1 MAREPA
7 LTAPPLA
14 LYVHFPWCVSK
25 CPYCDFNSFTLH
37 GTLPAGSYLD
47 ALRADFQ
54 AQLPAVQG
62 RQVVS
67 VFMGG
72 GTPSLF
78 TPEDIGR
85 VLQLLR
91 TELPFADDAEVTLEA
106 NPATVERGRFAE
118 YRSAGVNRVSLGA
131 QSFDPVV
138 LKALGRIHVPADVHR
153 AAQELHA
160 CGLDNF
166 NLDLMFA
173 LPGQQREGALS
184 DLREALALQP
194 AHLSHYQLTLE
205 PGTPFA
211 ALPPPALPD
220 DDLAWEMQEACHGV
234 LAEQGFGQYEVS
246 GFARA
251 GRQCRHNLN
260 YWQFGDYLGL
270 GAGAHGKLTDADT
283 GRIER
288 TTQQREPRRYQARPV
303 EGLQRRT
310 VPPGDL
316 PFEFAM
322 NALRL
327 VAGFEPALLIERTG
341 LDWQQVLPLL
351 QQQQARGLLEVVAG
365 HWRATEQGQRFLNE
379 VIASFLPGEISQGLT
394 GV

>member
-1 MAREPA
+1 M
-7 LTAPPLA
+7 
-14 LYVHFPWCVSK
+14 
-25 CPYCDFNSFTLH
+25 
-37 GTLPAGSYLD
+37 
-47 ALRADFQ
+47 LRA
-54 AQLPAVQG
+54 A
-62 RQVVS
+62 
-67 VFMGG
+67 
-72 GTPSLF
+72 
-78 TPEDIGR
+78 
-85 VLQLLR
+85 
-91 TELPFADDAEVTLEA
+91 LPFAADAEITLEA

-166 NLDLMFA
+166 NLDVMFA
-173 LPGQQREGALS
+173 LPGQQRDGALA

-220 DDLAWEMQEACHGV
+220 DDLAWEMQQDCHAL
-234 LAEQGFGQYEVS
+234 LAAQGFGQYEVS

-251 GRQCRHNLN
+251 GRQCVHNLN

-270 GAGAHGKLTDADT
+270 GAGAHGKVTDAA
-283 GRIER
+283 GVIYR
-288 TTQQREPRRYQARPV
+288 TTQLREPRRYQAKPV
-303 EGLQRRT
+303 EGLQRRR
-310 VPPGDL
+310 VPAADL
-316 PFEFAM
+316 PFEFAL

-327 VAGFEPALLIERTG
+327 VAGFEPALWVGRSG
-341 LDWQQVLPLL
+341 LDWQQMRPLL
-351 QQQQARGLLEVVAG
+351 QKQQAS
-365 HWRATEQGQRFLNE
+365 T
-379 VIASFLPGEISQGLT
+379 ISFGNAPRHQCQIPMPLQNRQYDDLRL
-394 GV
+394 

>member
-1 MAREPA
+1 M
-7 LTAPPLA
+7 
-14 LYVHFPWCVSK
+14 SK

-47 ALRADFQ
+47 ALRADFE

-62 RQVVS
+62 RSVVS

-91 TELPFADDAEVTLEA
+91 AKLPFAADAEVTLEA
-106 NPATVERGRFAE
+106 NPATVERGRFTE

-131 QSFDPVV
+131 QSFDPAV
-138 LKALGRIHVPADVHR
+138 LKALGRIHVPADVYR
-153 AAQELHA
+153 AADELQA

-173 LPGQQREGALS
+173 LPGQQREGALA

-220 DDLAWEMQEACHGV
+220 DDLAWEMQQDCHAL
-234 LAEQGFGQYEVS
+234 LAAQGFMQYEVS

-251 GRQCRHNLN
+251 GRQCHHNLN

-270 GAGAHGKLTDADT
+270 GAGAHGKVT
-283 GRIER
+283 GPGGAIER
-288 TTQQREPRRYQARPV
+288 TTQQREPRRYQAKPV

-310 VPPGDL
+310 VPAADL
-316 PFEFAM
+316 PFEFAL

-327 VAGFEPALLIERTG
+327 VAGFEPALFVDRTG
-341 LDWQQVLPLL
+341 LPLQQVLPILHA
-351 QQQQARGLLEVVAG
+351 QQSRGLLEQVQG
-365 HWRATEQGQRFLNE
+365 RWRASEQGQRFLND
-379 VIASFLPGEISQGLT
+379 VIESFLPGEISQGRT

>member
-1 MAREPA
+1 LAWELA
-7 LTAPPLA
+7 LIPPPLA

-37 GTLPAGSYLD
+37 GALPSGTYLD
-47 ALRADFQ
+47 ALRADFE
-54 AQLPAVQG
+54 AQLPTVQG
-62 RQVVS
+62 RPVVS

-78 TPEDIGR
+78 TPDDIGQ
-85 VLQLLR
+85 VLQMLR
-91 TELPFADDAEVTLEA
+91 AALPFAADAEITLEA

-166 NLDLMFA
+166 NLDVMFA
-173 LPGQQREGALS
+173 LPGQQREGALA

-220 DDLAWEMQEACHGV
+220 DDLAWEMQQDCHAL
-234 LAEQGFGQYEVS
+234 LAAQGFGQYEVS

-251 GRQCRHNLN
+251 GRQCVHNLN

-270 GAGAHGKLTDADT
+270 GAGAHGKVTDAA
-283 GRIER
+283 GIIHR
-288 TTQQREPRRYQARPV
+288 TTQLREPRRYQAKPV
-303 EGLQRRT
+303 EGLQRRR
-310 VPPGDL
+310 VPAADL
-316 PFEFAM
+316 PFEFAL

-327 VAGFEPALLIERTG
+327 VAGFEPALWVERTG
-341 LDWQQVLPLL
+341 LAWPQVLPHL
-351 QQQQARGLLEVVAG
+351 QKQQARGLLEVVG
-365 HWRATEQGQRFLNE
+365 DHWRATEQGQRFLND
-379 VIASFLPGEISQGLT
+379 VMASFLPGKISQATT

>member
-7 LTAPPLA
+7 LIPPPLA

-37 GTLPAGSYLD
+37 GALPSGTYLD
-47 ALRADFQ
+47 ALRADFE
-54 AQLPAVQG
+54 AQLPTVQG
-62 RQVVS
+62 RPVVS

-78 TPEDIGR
+78 TPDDIGQ
-85 VLQLLR
+85 VLQMLR
-91 TELPFADDAEVTLEA
+91 AGLPFAADAEITLEA

-166 NLDLMFA
+166 NLDVMFA

-220 DDLAWEMQEACHGV
+220 DDLAWDMQQDCHAV
-234 LAEQGFGQYEVS
+234 LAAQGFGQYEVS

-251 GRQCRHNLN
+251 GRQCVHNLN

-270 GAGAHGKLTDADT
+270 GAGAHGKVTDTA
-283 GRIER
+283 GVIHR
-288 TTQQREPRRYQARPV
+288 TTQLREPRRYQAKPV
-303 EGLQRRT
+303 EGLQRRR
-310 VPPGDL
+310 VPAADL
-316 PFEFAM
+316 PFEFAL

-327 VAGFEPALLIERTG
+327 VAGFEPALWVERTG
-341 LDWQQVLPLL
+341 LAWQQVLPLL
-351 QQQQARGLLEVVAG
+351 QKQQARGLLEVVAD
-365 HWRATEQGQRFLNE
+365 HWRATEQGQRFLND
-379 VIASFLPGEISQGLT
+379 VMASFLPGEISQATT